1 VRSGK
6 PQHEDTKAQR
16 HKGNFLCVFLF
27 LIFSAFPISAQD
39 DLITG
44 MSLEQRV
51 AQLFIVNLFGS
62 QLNEPGRDFL
72 RDWQP
77 GGVVLIGENNG
88 TPEAVTRLTNS
99 YQRTIIDAGGLPLFV
114 AVDQEPGP
122 ISHLKDGFTQF
133 PTPSLITATGDLEL
147 AYIVGEAIGDELV
160 AVGVN
165 MNLSPIADLE
175 TNPRNPIILR
185 RSFGDDPAMVSPM
198 IGAVV
203 EGTQAAGVLATAKH
217 FPGHGNSN
225 DDSHTGLPVID
236 LSRERLESVE
246 LAPFRAAIEADVG
259 AIMVAHI
266 WYPALEAEVDLP
278 ASLSANIITGLLREE
293 MGYQGLII
301 TDALDMDAIDTAYS
315 YPEAVV
321 KAIQAGVD
329 LVISAHIGLESQQA
343 AIQSVVDAV
352 NNGVISEARINESVV
367 RILAAKEKY
376 GILDWKSL
384 DPLSARENID
394 LEGHAALIDD
404 LFRAGVSVA
413 FDRENMIP
421 IVPGKSVGIAY
432 LTSRYQIVQECSQ
445 YRSDI
450 RWAGVSDSPTASEIA
465 AAVVTAN
472 LADTMIVF
480 TQNADENPQQQALV
494 QALLPEKTVVV
505 ALFSPYDI
513 TKFPGITGYMVTYSP
528 ARPAVPTACG
538 ILFGAI
544 PANGRL
550 AVDLAITPPSADPDA
565 EYNQHRRVGRSQDA
579 NVG

>member
-1 VRSGK
+1 MIQTPGK
-6 PQHEDTKAQR
+6 KIKTYRRDSEQQR
-16 HKGNFLCVFLF
+16 FRGEIFFLCASIFLLLGGLF
-27 LIFSAFPISAQD
+27 LPVSARAQD
-39 DLITG
+39 DLLGG

-88 TPEAVTRLTNS
+88 TPEAVTGLTNS
-99 YQRTIIDAGGLPLFV
+99 YQQTITEAGGLPLFV

-133 PTPSLITATGDLEL
+133 PTPTLLTATGDPEL
-147 AYIVGEAIGDELV
+147 AYEVGQAIGDEMV

-175 TNPRNPIILR
+175 TNRRNPIILR
-185 RSFGDDPAMVSPM
+185 RSFGNDAALVSPM
-198 IGAVV
+198 IGAFVQ
-203 EGTQAAGVLATAKH
+203 GTQAAGVLATAKH
-217 FPGHGNSN
+217 FPGHGNSS

-266 WYPALEAEVDLP
+266 WYPALETETDLP
-278 ASLSANIITGLLREE
+278 ASLSTNIITGLLREE
-293 MGYQGLII
+293 MGYEGLII

-315 YPEAVV
+315 YPEAVL

-329 LVISAHIGLESQQA
+329 LVISAHIGLESQQQA
-343 AIQSVVDAV
+343 MQAVVDAV
-352 NNGVISEARINESVV
+352 KSGTISEARINESVQRV
-367 RILAAKEKY
+367 LAAKEKY
-376 GILDWKSL
+376 GILDWKPL
-384 DPLSARENID
+384 DPVSASTNID
-394 LEGHAALIDD
+394 LEGHAALIDE
-404 LFRAGVSVA
+404 LFQAGVSVA

-421 IVPGKSVGIAY
+421 VSAEKSVGIAY
-432 LTSRYQIVQECSQ
+432 LTSRYQIVQECGQ
-445 YRSDI
+445 YRNDI

-480 TQNADENPQQQALV
+480 TQNANENPEQQALV
-494 QALLPEKTVVV
+494 KALPPEKTVVV

-513 TKFPGITGYMVTYSP
+513 TTFPGIAGYMVTYSP
-528 ARPAVPTACG
+528 ARPAVPAACG

-544 PANGRL
+544 ENGAKL
-550 AVDLAITPPSADPDA
+550 SVTL
-565 EYNQHRRVGRSQDA
+565 NSQ
-579 NVG
+579 